1 LHVEEAMQNHMTFA
15 TTLLVYETTNQTQA

>member
-1 LHVEEAMQNHMTFA
+1 LQVEKAMPNHMTFA